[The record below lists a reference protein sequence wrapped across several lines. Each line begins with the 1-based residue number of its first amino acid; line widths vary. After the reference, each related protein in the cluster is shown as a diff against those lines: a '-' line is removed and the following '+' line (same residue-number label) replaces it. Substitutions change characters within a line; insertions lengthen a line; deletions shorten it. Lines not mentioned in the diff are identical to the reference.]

1 LIQGGPEVDRPAYCL
16 ITGASRGLGKHF
28 AYALAARK
36 RNVVLVARSL
46 DQLESLANELS
57 SLHAVQAQPLGF
69 DLSGP
74 LAGQRLA
81 EELRERDLSIDLLVN
96 NAGFGVRGEFWKL
109 SLDHQLEMLRLHHA
123 GLVELTF
130 HLLPSM
136 IAERRGAIINV
147 SSTAAFQPIPYAAA
161 YAASKA
167 FATSFS
173 LALAEEL
180 RPYGVTVVTVCPG
193 RLRPDSPI
201 DNGAKP
207 RRAFMGVEQSREQVV
222 TEALKALDSHG
233 GLVIP
238 GMINKSVAFA
248 ERLIPRSVIAK
259 LVARLSRPAPAS

>member
-1 LIQGGPEVDRPAYCL
+1 MDRPAYCL
-16 ITGASRGLGKHF
+16 ITGASRGLGRHF
-28 AYALAARK
+28 AHALAARK
-36 RNVVLVARSL
+36 RNLVLVARSL
-46 DQLESLANELS
+46 DQLESLANELRAV
-57 SLHAVQAQPLGF
+57 HAVQAQPLGF

-81 EELRERDLSIDLLVN
+81 EQLRERDLSIDLLVN
-96 NAGFGVRGEFWKL
+96 NAGFGLRGEFWKL

-136 IAERRGAIINV
+136 IAERRGGIINV

-207 RRAFMGVEQSREQVV
+207 RRALMGVVEQSREQVV
-222 TEALKALDSHG
+222 TEALKALDRHG

-238 GMINKSVAFA
+238 GVINKSVAFA

-259 LVARLSRPAPAS
+259 LVARLSRPGPAS

>member
-1 LIQGGPEVDRPAYCL
+1 MHNRANQSSFAIYKRQQARISRRRLYP
-16 ITGASRGLGKHF
+16 ITLFYGLYS
-28 AYALAARK
+28 AI
-36 RNVVLVARSL
+36 VVILVYRSPHSKL
-46 DQLESLANELS
+46 GILFFLLGI
-57 SLHAVQAQPLGF
+57 AVWTLVEYLF
-69 DLSGP
+69 H
-74 LAGQRLA
+74 
-81 EELRERDLSIDLLVN
+81 ECDLSIDLLVN
-96 NAGFGVRGEFWKL
+96 NAGFGLRGEFWKL

-123 GLVELTF
+123 GLVELMF

-136 IAERRGAIINV
+136 IAERRGGIINV
-147 SSTAAFQPIPYAAA
+147 SSTAAFQPIPYVAA
-161 YAASKA
+161 YAACKA
-167 FATSFS
+167 FVTSFS

-207 RRAFMGVEQSREQVV
+207 RRALMGVAQSREQVV

-238 GMINKSVAFA
+238 GVINKSVAFA

>member
-1 LIQGGPEVDRPAYCL
+1 MDRPAYCL

-28 AYALAARK
+28 AHALAARK
-36 RNVVLVARSL
+36 RNLVLVARSL
-46 DQLESLANELS
+46 DQLESLANELRA
-57 SLHAVQAQPLGF
+57 LHAVQAQPLGF
-69 DLSGP
+69 DLSDP

-81 EELRERDLSIDLLVN
+81 EKLRECDLSIDLLVN

-136 IAERRGAIINV
+136 IAERRGGIINV

-167 FATSFS
+167 FVTSFS

-193 RLRPDSPI
+193 RLRPDSSI

-207 RRAFMGVEQSREQVV
+207 RRALMGVVEQSREQVV
-222 TEALKALDSHG
+222 TEALKALDRHG

-238 GMINKSVAFA
+238 GVINKSVAFA

-259 LVARLSRPAPAS
+259 LVARLSRPGPAS

>member
-1 LIQGGPEVDRPAYCL
+1 VDRPAYCL
-16 ITGASRGLGKHF
+16 ITGASRGLGKQF
-28 AYALAARK
+28 AHALAARK

-46 DQLESLANELS
+46 DRLESLANELR
-57 SLHAVQAQPLGF
+57 SLHAVQAQPIGF

-81 EELRERDLSIDLLVN
+81 EQLRERDLSIDLLIN
-96 NAGFGVRGEFWKL
+96 NAGFGLRGEFWKL

-136 IAERRGAIINV
+136 IAARRGAIINV

-161 YAASKA
+161 YAATKS

-201 DNGAKP
+201 NNGAKP
-207 RRAFMGVEQSREQVV
+207 RRVLVSVEQSREQVV
-222 TEALKALDSHG
+222 TETLKALDRHG

-238 GMINKSVAFA
+238 GAINKFAAFA
-248 ERLIPRSVIAK
+248 ERLIPRSIIPK
-259 LVARLSRPAPAS
+259 LVARLSRPRPVD

>member
-1 LIQGGPEVDRPAYCL
+1 MDRPAYCL

-28 AYALAARK
+28 AHALAARK
-36 RNVVLVARSL
+36 RNLVLVARSL
-46 DQLESLANELS
+46 DQLESLANELRA
-57 SLHAVQAQPLGF
+57 LHVVQAQPLGF

-81 EELRERDLSIDLLVN
+81 EQLRECGLSVDLLVN

-136 IAERRGAIINV
+136 IAKCRGGIINV

-193 RLRPDSPI
+193 RLSPDSPI

-207 RRAFMGVEQSREQVV
+207 RRALVGVEQSREQVV
-222 TEALKALDSHG
+222 TEALKALDRHG

-238 GMINKSVAFA
+238 GVINKSAAFA
-248 ERLIPRSVIAK
+248 ERLIPRSVITK
-259 LVARLSRPAPAS
+259 LVARLSRPGPAS